1 MADPNDLTPGAFGAA
16 FKRFVDAMN
25 AEAAKETNPLIERLR
40 AHLGSD
46 PGRMPIV
53 TEDFDNYEHP
63 NVQVALDKVLYSNGR
78 SADLVGISAP
88 NKRWQQFAFSDLL
101 APGNPWGRIAE
112 GPVDYVNFHLED
124 DRALACVQYG
134 LYFVTSGEDRLTVF
148 VVGPPTREMG
158 PRTRARVEV
167 AGARRDAATELLRDL
182 IAATKELNIYRG
194 KAISLAPGGQFGVQ
208 SLVKFHRLPKIARD
222 EIVLPDGV
230 LERIEQ
236 HAVRFSEHAAAL
248 VAAKRSLKRG
258 ILLYGPPGT
267 GKTLTVMYL
276 ATQMTGRTLII
287 VTGLGMGGLGT
298 IGQFA
303 RVLAPATVVVEDVDL
318 IAQERGMPGV
328 PTQPLLFELLNQ
340 LDGLAD
346 DADVLFVLTTNRP
359 DILEPALAARP
370 GRVDLVVELP
380 VPDAGARRRL
390 LELYA
395 RGLTL
400 EGVDF
405 DSYVE
410 RTDGASP
417 AYIKELL
424 RKAALLAAIGGSRVV
439 RSEHLDA
446 AMDELAAGGELAKRI
461 VGFGTS
467 AYLPPAPSVGPM
479 RPAGFPGAREAAPEA
494 RRTRS

>member
-1 MADPNDLTPGAFGAA
+1 MPEGDGSKSFASA
-16 FKRFVDAMN
+16 FKTFIDAMN
-25 AEAAKETNPLIERLR
+25 AEAAKETNPLIDRLR
-40 AHLGSD
+40 THLGSD

-124 DRALACVQYG
+124 DRTLACVQYG

-148 VVGPPTREMG
+148 VVGPPTLEMG
-158 PRTRARVEV
+158 PRNRARVEV
-167 AGARRDAATELLRDL
+167 ACSRREAAEQLLREITAASKDL
-182 IAATKELNIYRG
+182 NVYRG
-194 KAISLAPGGQFGVQ
+194 KAISLAPGQYGVQ
-208 SLVKFHRLPKIARD
+208 SLVKFHRLPKVSRD
-222 EIVLPDGV
+222 EIVLPAGV

-236 HAVRFSEHAAAL
+236 HAVRFSDHAAAL
-248 VAAKRSLKRG
+248 LAAKRSLKRG

-276 ATQMTGRTLII
+276 ATQMVGRTLII

-318 IAQERGMPGV
+318 IAQERGMPGQQ
-328 PTQPLLFELLNQ
+328 TSPLLFELLNQ
-340 LDGLAD
+340 LDGLAE
-346 DADVLFVLTTNRP
+346 DADVLFILTTNRP

-380 VPDAGARRRL
+380 TPDAQGRERL
-390 LELYA
+390 LQLYA
-395 RGLTL
+395 RGLDMDWDGNQVKAYA
-400 EGVDF
+400 EK
-405 DSYVE
+405 
-410 RTDGASP
+410 TDGASP

-424 RKAALLAAIGGSRVV
+424 RKAALLATIAGSKKV
-439 RSEHLDA
+439 RPEHLDA
-446 AMDELAAGGELAKRI
+446 AMKELAAGGELAKRI

-479 RPAGFPGAREAAPEA
+479 RPAGFPSEV
-494 RRTRS
+494 RRGP

>member
-1 MADPNDLTPGAFGAA
+1 MPGNDAEKSFASA
-16 FKRFVDAMN
+16 FKQFIDAMN

-124 DRALACVQYG
+124 DRTLACVQYG
-134 LYFVTSGEDRLTVF
+134 LYFVTSGADRLTVF
-148 VVGPPTREMG
+148 VVGPPTLEMG

-167 AGARRDAATELLRDL
+167 ACARREAAEQLLREL
-182 IAATKELNIYRG
+182 TAASKELNVYRG
-194 KAISLAPGGQFGVQ
+194 KAISLAPGQYGVQ
-208 SLVKFHRLPKIARD
+208 SLVKFHRLPKVTRD
-222 EIVLPDGV
+222 EIVLPAGV

-236 HAVRFSEHAAAL
+236 HAVRFSDHAAAL
-248 VAAKRSLKRG
+248 LAAKRSLKRG

-276 ATQMTGRTLII
+276 ATQMVGRTLII

-318 IAQERGMPGV
+318 IAQERGMPGQQ
-328 PTQPLLFELLNQ
+328 TSPLLFELLNQ
-340 LDGLAD
+340 LDGLAE
-346 DADVLFVLTTNRP
+346 DADVLFILTTNRP

-380 VPDAGARRRL
+380 TPDAGGRARL

-395 RGLTL
+395 RGLD
-400 EGVDF
+400 VDW
-405 DSYVE
+405 DGNDVKAYAE
-410 RTDGASP
+410 KTDGASP

-424 RKAALLAAIGGSRVV
+424 RKAALLATIAGSKKVRIG
-439 RSEHLDA
+439 HLDA
-446 AMDELAAGGELAKRI
+446 AMKELAAGGELAKRI

-479 RPAGFPGAREAAPEA
+479 RPAGFPVEV
-494 RRTRS
+494 RRGP

>member
-1 MADPNDLTPGAFGAA
+1 MPEGDGTRSFASA
-16 FKRFVDAMN
+16 FKQFIDAMN

-78 SADLVGISAP
+78 TADLVGISAP

-101 APGNPWGRIAE
+101 AASNPYGRMTE
-112 GPVDYVNFHLED
+112 GPVDYVNFHLEE
-124 DRALACVQYG
+124 DRTLACVQYG
-134 LYFVTSGEDRLTVF
+134 LFFVTSGEDRLAVF
-148 VVGPPTREMG
+148 VVGPPSLEMG
-158 PRTRARVEV
+158 RGNRMRVEV
-167 AGARRDAATELLRDL
+167 ACSRREAALALLREL
-182 IAATKELNIYRG
+182 TAASKQLNVYRG
-194 KAISLAPGGQFGVQ
+194 KAISLAPGQYGVQ
-208 SLVKFHRLPKIARD
+208 SLVKFHRLPKVTRD
-222 EIVLPDGV
+222 EIVLPAGV

-236 HAVRFSEHAAAL
+236 HAVRFSDHAAAL

-276 ATQMTGRTLII
+276 ATQMAGRTLII

-318 IAQERGMPGV
+318 IAQERGMPGQQ
-328 PTQPLLFELLNQ
+328 TSPLLFELLNQ
-340 LDGLAD
+340 LDGLAE
-346 DADVLFVLTTNRP
+346 DADVLFILTTNRP

-380 VPDAGARRRL
+380 TPDAGGRARL

-395 RGLTL
+395 RGLD
-400 EGVDF
+400 VDW
-405 DSYVE
+405 DENDVKAYAE
-410 RTDGASP
+410 KTDGASP

-424 RKAALLAAIGGSRVV
+424 RKAALIATIAGSKKVKID
-439 RSEHLDA
+439 HLDA
-446 AMDELAAGGELAKRI
+446 AMKELAAGGELAKRI

-467 AYLPPAPSVGPM
+467 VYLPPAPSVGPM
-479 RPAGFPGAREAAPEA
+479 RPAGFPTEV
-494 RRTRS
+494 RRGP

>member
-1 MADPNDLTPGAFGAA
+1 MRDDGITPAEFGTA
-16 FKRFVDAMN
+16 FKKFVDAMN
-25 AEAAKETNPLIERLR
+25 AEAAKETSPLVERLR
-40 AHLGSD
+40 QHLGGD

-53 TEDFDNYEHP
+53 SEDFDNYEHP

-78 SADLVGISAP
+78 SADLVGISVP

-101 APGNPWGRIAE
+101 AASNPYGRMTE
-112 GPVDYVNFHLED
+112 GPVDYVNFHLEE
-124 DRALACVQYG
+124 DRTLACVQYG
-134 LYFVTSGEDRLTVF
+134 LFFVTSGDDRLAVF
-148 VVGPPTREMG
+148 VVGPPSLEMG
-158 PRTRARVEV
+158 RGNRMRVEV
-167 AGARRDAATELLRDL
+167 ACSRREAALALLKDL
-182 IAATKELNIYRG
+182 TTATKDLNVYRG
-194 KAISLAPGGQFGVQ
+194 KAVSLAPGQYGVQ
-208 SLVKFHRLPKIARD
+208 SLVKFHRLPRVQRND
-222 EIVLPDGV
+222 VVLPDGV

-236 HAVRFSEHAAAL
+236 HAVRFSDHAAAL

-303 RVLAPATVVVEDVDL
+303 RVLAPAPVVVEDVDL
-318 IAQERGMPGV
+318 IAQERGMPGHQ
-328 PTQPLLFELLNQ
+328 TSPLLFELLNQ

-380 VPDAGARRRL
+380 VPDARGRARL

-405 DSYVE
+405 ARYVDK
-410 RTDGASP
+410 TDGASP
-417 AYIKELL
+417 AYVKELL
-424 RKAALLAAIGGSRVV
+424 RKAALLAAIAGSKVV
-439 RSEHLDA
+439 KPEHRDA

-467 AYLPPAPSVGPM
+467 GVPLGPVGPM
-479 RPAGFPGAREAAPEA
+479 RPAGFPSIEVRRAP
-494 RRTRS
+494 

>member
-1 MADPNDLTPGAFGAA
+1 VQDNDGITPAEFGAA
-16 FKRFVDAMN
+16 FKKFVDAMN
-25 AEAAKETNPLIERLR
+25 AEAAKETSPLIERLR
-40 AHLGSD
+40 QHLGGD

-53 TEDFDNYEHP
+53 SEDFDNYEHP
-63 NVQVALDKVLYSNGR
+63 NVQVALDKVLYSGGR
-78 SADLVGISAP
+78 TADLVGISVP

-101 APGNPWGRIAE
+101 APSNPYGRMSE
-112 GPVDYVNFHLED
+112 GPVDYVNFHLEE
-124 DRALACVQYG
+124 DRTLACVQYG
-134 LYFVTSGEDRLTVF
+134 LFFVTSGDDRLSVF
-148 VVGPPTREMG
+148 VVGPPSLEMG
-158 PRTRARVEV
+158 RGNRMRVEV
-167 AGARRDAATELLRDL
+167 ACSRREGALALLKDL
-182 IAATKELNIYRG
+182 TTATKELNVYRG
-194 KAISLAPGGQFGVQ
+194 KAVSLAPGQFGVQ
-208 SLVKFHRLPKIARD
+208 SLVKFHRLPRVQRN
-222 EIVLPDGV
+222 EVVLPDGV

-236 HAVRFSEHAAAL
+236 HAVRFSDHAAAL

-318 IAQERGMPGV
+318 IAQERGMPGHQ
-328 PTQPLLFELLNQ
+328 TSPLLFELLNQ

-380 VPDAGARRRL
+380 VPDARGRARL

-405 DSYVE
+405 ARYVDK
-410 RTDGASP
+410 TDGASP

-424 RKAALLAAIGGSRVV
+424 RKAALLAAIAGSKSVKA
-439 RSEHLDA
+439 EHLDA

-467 AYLPPAPSVGPM
+467 GVPLGPVGPM
-479 RPAGFPGAREAAPEA
+479 RPAGFPTIEVRRAP
-494 RRTRS
+494 

>member
-1 MADPNDLTPGAFGAA
+1 MTESDGITPAEFGAA

-25 AEAAKETNPLIERLR
+25 AEAAKETSPLVERLR
-40 AHLGSD
+40 EHLGGD

-53 TEDFDNYEHP
+53 SEDFDNYEHP
-63 NVQVALDKVLYSNGR
+63 NVQVALDKVLYSVGR
-78 SADLVGISAP
+78 TADLVGISVP

-101 APGNPWGRIAE
+101 AATNPYGRMTE
-112 GPVDYVNFHLED
+112 GPVDYVNFHLEE
-124 DRALACVQYG
+124 DRTLACVQYG
-134 LYFVTSGEDRLTVF
+134 LFFVTSGADRLAVF
-148 VVGPPTREMG
+148 VVGPPSLEMG
-158 PRTRARVEV
+158 RGNRMRVEV
-167 AGARRDAATELLRDL
+167 ACARREAALALLKDL
-182 IAATKELNIYRG
+182 TTATKELNVYRG
-194 KAISLAPGGQFGVQ
+194 KAVSLAPGQYGVQ
-208 SLVKFHRLPKIARD
+208 SLVKFHRLPRVQRD
-222 EIVLPDGV
+222 DVVLPDGV

-236 HAVRFSEHAAAL
+236 HAVRFSDHAAAL
-248 VAAKRSLKRG
+248 LAAKRSLKRG

-318 IAQERGMPGV
+318 IAQERGMPGM
-328 PTQPLLFELLNQ
+328 PTHPLLFELLNQ

-346 DADVLFVLTTNRP
+346 DADVLFILTTNRP

-380 VPDAGARRRL
+380 VPDARGRARL

-405 DSYVE
+405 ARYVE

-424 RKAALLAAIGGSRVV
+424 RKAALLAAIAGSTSVKP
-439 RSEHLDA
+439 EHLDA
-446 AMDELAAGGELAKRI
+446 AMEELSAGGELAKRI

-467 AYLPPAPSVGPM
+467 GVPLGPVGPM
-479 RPAGFPGAREAAPEA
+479 RPAGFPTIEVRRAP
-494 RRTRS
+494 

>member
-1 MADPNDLTPGAFGAA
+1 MGEHDASTTSFAAA
-16 FKRFVDAMN
+16 FKKFIDAMN
-25 AEAAKETNPLIERLR
+25 LEASKETNPLMERLR
-40 AHLGSD
+40 AHLGGD

-53 TEDFDNYEHP
+53 AEDFDNYEHP
-63 NVQVALDKVLYSNGR
+63 NIQVALDKVLYTNGR
-78 SADLVGISAP
+78 TADLVGISAP

-101 APGNPWGRIAE
+101 APGNPWGRISE

-124 DRALACVQYG
+124 DRTLACVQYG
-134 LYFVTSGEDRLTVF
+134 LYFVTSGADRLTVF
-148 VVGPPTREMG
+148 VVGPPTLEMG

-167 AGARRDAATELLRDL
+167 ACARREAAEQLLRAL
-182 IAATKELNIYRG
+182 TAAAKELNVYRG
-194 KAISLAPGGQFGVQ
+194 KAISLAPGQYGVQ
-208 SLVKFHRLPKIARD
+208 SLVRFHKLPKIARGD
-222 EIVLPDGV
+222 IVLPAGV

-236 HAVRFSEHAAAL
+236 HALRFSDHATAL
-248 VAAKRSLKRG
+248 LKAKRSLKRG

-318 IAQERGMPGV
+318 IAQERGMPGQM
-328 PTQPLLFELLNQ
+328 TSPLLFELLNQ

-346 DADVLFVLTTNRP
+346 DADVLFILTTNRP

-380 VPDAGARRRL
+380 MPDTRGRVRL

-395 RGLTL
+395 RGLDMEWNDDVVTAYADKT
-400 EGVDF
+400 E
-405 DSYVE
+405 
-410 RTDGASP
+410 GASP

-424 RKAALLAAIGGSRVV
+424 RKAALLATIAGSPKV
-439 RSEHLDA
+439 RPEHLDA
-446 AMDELAAGGELAKRI
+446 AMKELEAGGELAKRI

-479 RPAGFPGAREAAPEA
+479 RPAGFPALEVRRAP
-494 RRTRS
+494 

>member
-1 MADPNDLTPGAFGAA
+1 MADKDAITPAEFGTA

-25 AEAAKETNPLIERLR
+25 AEAAKETSPLVERLR
-40 AHLGSD
+40 EHLGGD

-53 TEDFDNYEHP
+53 SEDFDNYEHP
-63 NVQVALDKVLYSNGR
+63 NVQVALDKVLFSGGR
-78 SADLVGISAP
+78 TADLVGISVP

-101 APGNPWGRIAE
+101 AASNPYGRMTE
-112 GPVDYVNFHLED
+112 GPVDYVNFHLEEE
-124 DRALACVQYG
+124 RTLACVQYG
-134 LYFVTSGEDRLTVF
+134 LFFVTSGDDRLAVF
-148 VVGPPTREMG
+148 VVGPPSLEMG
-158 PRTRARVEV
+158 RGNRMRVEV
-167 AGARRDAATELLRDL
+167 ACARREVALALLKDL
-182 IAATKELNIYRG
+182 TTATKELNVYRG
-194 KAISLAPGGQFGVQ
+194 KAVSLAPGQYGVQ
-208 SLVKFHRLPKIARD
+208 SLVKFHRLPRVQRD
-222 EIVLPDGV
+222 EVVLPDGV
-230 LERIEQ
+230 LERVEQ
-236 HAVRFSEHAAAL
+236 HAVRFSDHAAAL

-318 IAQERGMPGV
+318 IAQERGMPGHQ
-328 PTQPLLFELLNQ
+328 TSPLLFELLNQ

-346 DADVLFVLTTNRP
+346 DADVLFILTTNRP

-380 VPDAGARRRL
+380 VPDARGRARL

-400 EGVDF
+400 EGVEF
-405 DSYVE
+405 ARYVE

-424 RKAALLAAIGGSRVV
+424 RKAALLAAIAGSKVV
-439 RSEHLDA
+439 KPEHLDA

-467 AYLPPAPSVGPM
+467 GVPLGPVGPM
-479 RPAGFPGAREAAPEA
+479 RPAGFPTIEV
-494 RRTRS
+494 RRAQ

>member
-1 MADPNDLTPGAFGAA
+1 MTNDDIPTAAFASA

-25 AEAAKETNPLIERLR
+25 AEAAKETSPLLERLR
-40 AHLGSD
+40 AHLGGD

-63 NVQVALDKVLYSNGR
+63 NVQVALDKVLYSDGR
-78 SADLVGISAP
+78 TADLVGFSAP
-88 NKRWQQFAFSDLL
+88 NKRFQQFTFSDLL
-101 APGNPWGRIAE
+101 ASSNPWGRITE

-124 DRALACVQYG
+124 DRTLACVQYG
-134 LYFVTSGEDRLTVF
+134 LYFVTAGDDRLTVF
-148 VVGPPTREMG
+148 LVGPPTLEMG
-158 PRTRARVEV
+158 RGNRMRVEV
-167 AGARRDAATELLRDL
+167 ACQDRGTAVALLKELT
-182 IAATKELNIYRG
+182 AATKALNVYRG
-194 KAISLAPGGQFGVQ
+194 KAISLAPGQYGVQ
-208 SLVKFHRLPKIARD
+208 SLVKFHRLPRVARD

-230 LERIEQ
+230 LERVEQ
-236 HAVRFSEHAAAL
+236 HAVRFSDHAAAL
-248 VAAKRSLKRG
+248 LAAKRSLKRG

-276 ATQMTGRTLII
+276 ATQMKGRTLII
-287 VTGLGMGGLGT
+287 TTGLGMGNLGT

-318 IAQERGMPGV
+318 IAQERGLPGV
-328 PTQPLLFELLNQ
+328 PSNPILFELLNQ

-346 DADVLFVLTTNRP
+346 DADVLFILTTNRP

-380 VPDAGARRRL
+380 IPDAAGRARL
-390 LELYA
+390 FALYA
-395 RGLTL
+395 RGLRL
-400 EGVDF
+400 EDVDF
-405 DSYVE
+405 ARYVE
-410 RTDGASP
+410 KTDGASP

-424 RKAALLAAIGGSRVV
+424 RKAALLAAIAGSQAV

-446 AMDELAAGGELAKRI
+446 AMKELEAGGELAKRI

-479 RPAGFPGAREAAPEA
+479 RPAGFPATSIEVV
-494 RRTRS
+494 RRTS

>member
-1 MADPNDLTPGAFGAA
+1 MAATDGLTPAEFGAA

-25 AEAAKETNPLIERLR
+25 AEAAKETSPLVERLR
-40 AHLGSD
+40 EHLGGD

-53 TEDFDNYEHP
+53 SEDFDNYEHP
-63 NVQVALDKVLYSNGR
+63 NVQVALDKVLYSGGR
-78 SADLVGISAP
+78 TADLVGISVP

-101 APGNPWGRIAE
+101 AASNPYGRMTE
-112 GPVDYVNFHLED
+112 GPVDYVNFHLEE
-124 DRALACVQYG
+124 DRTLACVQYG
-134 LYFVTSGEDRLTVF
+134 LFFVTSGDDRLAVF
-148 VVGPPTREMG
+148 VVGPPSLEMG
-158 PRTRARVEV
+158 RGNRMRVEV
-167 AGARRDAATELLRDL
+167 ACARREAALALLKDL
-182 IAATKELNIYRG
+182 TTATKELNVYRG
-194 KAISLAPGGQFGVQ
+194 KAVSLAPGQYGVQ
-208 SLVKFHRLPKIARD
+208 SLVKFHRLPRVQRD
-222 EIVLPDGV
+222 DVVLPDGV

-236 HAVRFSEHAAAL
+236 HAVRFSDHAAAL
-248 VAAKRSLKRG
+248 LAAKRSLKRG

-318 IAQERGMPGV
+318 IAQERGMPGM

-346 DADVLFVLTTNRP
+346 DADVLFILTTNRP

-380 VPDAGARRRL
+380 IPDARGRARL

-395 RGLTL
+395 RGLD
-400 EGVDF
+400 VDW
-405 DSYVE
+405 DRGDVAAYAE
-410 RTDGASP
+410 KTDGASP

-424 RKAALLAAIGGSRVV
+424 RKATLLATIAGSGRVKP
-439 RSEHLDA
+439 EHLDA
-446 AMDELAAGGELAKRI
+446 AMKELEAGGELAKRI

-467 AYLPPAPSVGPM
+467 GLPLGPMGPM
-479 RPAGFPGAREAAPEA
+479 RPAGFPTIEVRRAP
-494 RRTRS
+494 